1 MLKVYL
7 KNIAPLRDEAV
18 FEEKIKLVHG
28 ARQEKLRSYRAVDD
42 RCRGLAAGLAL
53 REALEQE
60 GVSYREASFFY
71 GASGKPY
78 LRRPE
83 LYFSLT
89 HAGELAVC
97 VLSDHEVGAD
107 IEQLSRFDGREAQME
122 RIARKIMTEEEWQLW
137 QKNPSGEALL
147 RLWTKKESYAKYTG
161 AGLSCDFATIDTI
174 RGASY
179 AHPEVPEGYFLSVCM
194 G

>member
-18 FEEKIKLVHG
+18 FEENMKLVR
-28 ARQEKLRSYRAVDD
+28 AERQERIRAFRAVDD

-60 GVSYREASFFY
+60 GISYRDASFSY
-71 GASGKPY
+71 GTSGKPY
-78 LRRPE
+78 LRGRE
-83 LYFSLT
+83 LYFSLS

-97 VLSDHEVGAD
+97 VLSDGEVGAD
-107 IEQLSRFDGREAQME
+107 IELLSRFDGRKAQME

-137 QKNPSGEALL
+137 QKNPSGEALV
-147 RLWTKKESYAKYTG
+147 RLWTKKESCAKYTG
-161 AGLSCDFATIDTI
+161 AGLSCDFAAIDTI

-179 AHPEVPEGYFLSVCM
+179 EHPAVPEGYFLSVCL